1 MYEEI
6 FVRRQKIEDYT
17 ARARSYKVPELPERQ
32 AELIR
37 GEKAVVVCGNLLRAY
52 LFERGLWRR
61 KAESDL
67 GEVRKVTSGKDQILI
82 ESAVGSERITVAED
96 PLEKEVYFVRDVH
109 YRNAGEAVFRSS
121 YFNEGPI
128 ADFTYVSYKW
138 ISRKMNQGAYPF
150 RKEWSDYLCRA
161 ANNRIFYTCSGHLY
175 FGEAYFETD
184 LDRISDTERDD
195 TLLAHVFKLREPVN
209 GPLDLRYFWF
219 FGKGGEEHAGVL
231 SNVMWHLDKSP
242 VHVPQTDMHDFV
254 EKLVSIWPR
263 SELKGEEEADHYAA
277 HYFSEFFGQFKDGY
291 RPPDQFGCSWLEYDL
306 LKANEFYRRWQVTG
320 KAEYRERTVKLL
332 NFYLYHH
339 YVGTSKLTYPFHT
352 GEFMKDIMPFCEKT
366 GWGAPFEAEALDSL
380 ALPEM
385 IYDAMTLYL
394 QDETLFRTKYPFDIL
409 EDVLKLQQP
418 DGHFR
423 RLYHS
428 DLTPKEKAGW
438 ISQYSETQTWIPA
451 LIKLY
456 QATGDERLRTAYLKT
471 ADRCLLDM
479 EELGL
484 FSMGGC
490 ETDYPDFW
498 DVDGYRTML
507 WAFLDLYD
515 QENDPKWLAAA
526 EKVQLYGNI
535 MQMGY
540 NVPNVPDSFYD
551 RISWKSRGMIATS
564 YYTWPDYSRTQCTAT
579 GNQSVAWVAYLL
591 LRLYKATGK
600 PIYMERG
607 IAAFRQVMLHRD
619 GKSLEGNPHR
629 DQILYSIYE
638 NNPQMDDESGL
649 YKHSYPENSYSLFID
664 LYLYL
669 GVILREFG
677 GVSVDTRRKQA
688 FGLDCV
694 KVAGADWDRGVLVI
708 RNELDRDHATS
719 LFVDGKNAGKVSFH
733 AGEVKNVLI
742 GGHQK
747 QQLVNFKENGKCSI

>member
-6 FVRRQKIEDYT
+6 FVRQQKITDY
-17 ARARSYKVPELPERQ
+17 ANRARYYKLPELPKRQ

-37 GEKAVVVCGNLLRAY
+37 GDKAVVLCGNLLQAY
-52 LFERGLWRR
+52 VFERNLWRK

-67 GEVRKVTSGKDQILI
+67 GEVRKVSCTPEQISI
-82 ESAVGSERITVAED
+82 ETACGFERITIGED
-96 PLEKEVYFVRDVH
+96 KSEGELYFIRDIH
-109 YRNAGEAVFRSS
+109 YNNAGEAVFRSS

-150 RKEWSDYLCRA
+150 HKEWSDYLGTA

-175 FGEAYFETD
+175 FGEAYLETE
-184 LDRISDTERDD
+184 LDRISETERDD
-195 TLLAHVFKLREPVN
+195 TELAHVFKLRKPVN

-219 FGKGGEEHAGVL
+219 FGKGGEEHAGIL
-231 SNVMWHLDKSP
+231 SNVMWNLDRSP
-242 VHVPQTDMHDFV
+242 VHIPQTDMHDFV
-254 EKLVSIWPR
+254 EKFVSIWPR
-263 SELKGEEEADHYAA
+263 SELKGVEEADHYAA
-277 HYFSEFFGQFKDGY
+277 HYFSEFFGQFKNGY

-306 LKANEFYRRWQVTG
+306 LKANEFYRRWKLTG

-332 NFYLYHH
+332 NYYLYHH
-339 YVGTSKLTYPFHT
+339 YAGNSRLTYPFHT
-352 GEFMKDIMPFCEKT
+352 GDFMKDIMPFCEKT
-366 GWGAPFEAEALDSL
+366 GWGAPFEADALDSL

-394 QDETLFRTKYPFDIL
+394 QDESLFQTKYPFTIAD
-409 EDVLKLQQP
+409 DVLKLQQP

-423 RLYHS
+423 RLYYS

-451 LIKLY
+451 LIKMY
-456 QATGDERLRTAYLKT
+456 QATKDERLRTAYLKT
-471 ADRCLLDM
+471 AERCLLDI
-479 EELGL
+479 EELGM

-490 ETDYPDFW
+490 ETDYPDYW

-515 QENDPKWLAAA
+515 QEKDAKWLAAA

-540 NVPNVPDSFYD
+540 NVPNVPGSFYGQID
-551 RISWKSRGMIATS
+551 WKSRGMIATS

-579 GNQSVAWVAYLL
+579 GNQSVAWIAYLL
-591 LRLYKATGK
+591 MRLYRITGK
-600 PIYMERG
+600 AIYMERG
-607 IAAFRQVMLHRD
+607 IATFRQVMLHRD
-619 GKSLEGNPHR
+619 EKSLEGNPHK
-629 DQILYSIYE
+629 DNILYSIYE

-669 GVILREFG
+669 GEILREFG
-677 GVSVDTRRKQA
+677 GISVDTRREQA

-694 KVAGADWDRGVLVI
+694 KVVGADWAAGEI
-708 RNELDRDHATS
+708 TIQNELARSHSPT
-719 LFVDGKNAGKVSFH
+719 LFVDGKNCGLIPLGAH
-733 AGEVKNVLI
+733 EIKNIQVR
-742 GGHQK
+742 
-747 QQLVNFKENGKCSI
+747 